1 MKPCHKPK
9 ASTRRPP
16 RPSQTAARPA
26 PSGCALSQP
35 PVHRYVHPIRAA
47 RPAPR
52 SCVEDLLAD
61 VLETLSRQ
69 SEQLEEVLRRLE
81 GDNSDTM

>member
-1 MKPCHKPK
+1 MKSCRKPK

-16 RPSQTAARPA
+16 RPSGTAARPA
-26 PSGCALSQP
+26 PSGHAASQP

-47 RPAPR
+47 RPMPR
-52 SCVEDLLAD
+52 SSVEDLLAD
-61 VLETLSRQ
+61 VLEALSRQ
-69 SEQLEEVLRRLE
+69 SEQLEKVLRRLD